1 MIRARRARIVATLG
15 PATRGDQAIRNLALA
30 GVDVFRVNFSH
41 GAHADHAKAIAGVR
55 VAEAKVGRPLAVLA
69 DLQGPKLR
77 LGGFV
82 GGEIALK
89 AGQTLRLDLDMAPGD
104 GSRIG
109 VPHPEVF
116 AALKDDACILLDDGK
131 VRLRVKAHGAD
142 FADTVVEAGDA
153 LSNHKGLN
161 LPGLAIPIPALT
173 KKDRADLKFALDE
186 GVDWVALSFVQ
197 RASDMAEL
205 RALVQGRA
213 GVLAKIEK
221 PAALEVLDEILDL
234 CEAIM
239 VARGDLGVELAPE
252 DVPVVQK
259 QLIRAARLRGLP
271 VIVATQMLESMTHS
285 PTPTRAEASDVAGA
299 VYEGADALMLSAESA
314 VGEHPFEAVEM
325 MDRIICRVEKDP
337 RWPELMRAE
346 YPVDDADADALVAA
360 ARRAAEA
367 ASTAC
372 LVAFTT
378 TGQTALRL
386 CRERPLQPTLALTP
400 SLATAR
406 RLALVWGAEPRVVPA
421 LTDPEDLA
429 QVAVE
434 QAQETGLA
442 PPGMRVLILAGL
454 PMGSPGAA
462 NILRIAHTPRAR
474 SAKVDAG
481 FAIRTRSQL
490 KSEPHPNG

>member
-15 PATRGDQAIRNLALA
+15 PASREPAQILALA
-30 GVDVFRVNFSH
+30 RAGADVFRVNFSH
-41 GAHADHAKAIAGVR
+41 GSHADHATSIARVR
-55 VAEAKVGRPLAVLA
+55 AAEAELGRPLAVLA

-77 LGGFV
+77 LGDF
-82 GGEIALK
+82 IDRSIRLK
-89 AGQTLRLDLDMAPGD
+89 TGQDFRIDLDPRPGD
-104 GSRIG
+104 ASRVC
-109 VPHPEVF
+109 VPHPEIF
-116 AALKDDACILLDDGK
+116 AALKPEAMILLDDGK
-131 VRLRVKAHGAD
+131 VQLKVLQCGKD
-142 FADTVVEAGDA
+142 FAETVVVAGEA

-173 KKDRADLKFALDE
+173 SKDREDLSFALQE

-197 RASDMAEL
+197 RAADMAEL
-205 RALVQGRA
+205 RQIVQGRA

-221 PAALEVLDEILDL
+221 PAALDALDEILDL

-239 VARGDLGVELAPE
+239 VARGDLGVELATE

-259 QLIRAARLRGLP
+259 TLIRAARTRGLP
-271 VIVATQMLESMTHS
+271 VIVATQMLESMIHA

-299 VYEGADALMLSAESA
+299 VYEGADAVMLSAETA
-314 VGEHPFEAVEM
+314 AGDFPLEAVTI

-346 YPVDDADADALVAA
+346 YPVQDADADALVAA
-360 ARRAAEA
+360 ARKAAEA

-386 CRERPLQPTLALTP
+386 ARSRPLQPTLALTP
-400 SLATAR
+400 HLWAAR
-406 RLALVWGAEPRVVPA
+406 RMALVWGVESRITPPI
-421 LTDPEDLA
+421 LDPEDLA
-429 QVAVE
+429 RIAVE
-434 QAQETGLA
+434 QAMESGLA
-442 PPGMRVLILAGL
+442 GPSQRVLILAGL

-462 NILRIAHTPRAR
+462 NILRLAHTPRR
-474 SAKVDAG
+474 
-481 FAIRTRSQL
+481 
-490 KSEPHPNG
+490 